1 MFFFVTQCKCAKE
14 GCERP
19 KFRLEPTPMQCSF
32 DSALFES
39 SPENKKVFNG
49 TDIMIFTLLSPK
61 RRSVKK
67 VVF

>member
-1 MFFFVTQCKCAKE
+1 MCFFLLLSVSVLKRAAKDRSFV
-14 GCERP
+14 
-19 KFRLEPTPMQCSF
+19 LNLLQCSF